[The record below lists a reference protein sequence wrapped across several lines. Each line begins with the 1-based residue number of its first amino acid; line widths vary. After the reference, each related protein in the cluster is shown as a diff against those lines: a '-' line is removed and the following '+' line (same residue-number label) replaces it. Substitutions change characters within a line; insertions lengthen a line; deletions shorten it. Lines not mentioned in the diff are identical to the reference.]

1 MFATALGSVDRM
13 PTVVAEGLRKSFGD
27 TEALRGV
34 DLSIERGHVLGLLG
48 PNGAGKTTA
57 VRILTTLLKPD
68 SGRAFI
74 DGVDVVRDPR
84 QTRARIGLTG
94 QYAAVDERLTG
105 YENLEHVGRL
115 FHMGRT
121 ASRDRAREL
130 LDRLALAD
138 AADRVSGTYSGG
150 MRRRLD
156 IAMSLIA
163 KPSVLF
169 LDEPTT
175 GLDPRSRI
183 GMWELIEELAREGT
197 TTLLTTQYLEEA
209 DRLAEEIIVIDHG
222 SVIARGTSA
231 QLKRDLGGERVE
243 IVLADGADVPR
254 TVAELTDLACGP
266 EVFDERTRTLCI
278 PVSDAR
284 GIVPSVVRRLD
295 AVGVEV
301 LDVGV
306 REVTLDDVFLSLTG
320 HHAVDDEGDEDEA
333 AAR

>member
-1 MFATALGSVDRM
+1 M
-13 PTVVAEGLRKSFGD
+13 PAVVAEGLVKRFGD

-68 SGRAFI
+68 GGRAFI
-74 DGVDVVRDPR
+74 DGIDVVRDPR

-115 FHMGRT
+115 FHMGKV
-121 ASRDRAREL
+121 ASRSRAREL
-130 LDRLALAD
+130 LQQLALSD

-209 DRLAEEIIVIDHG
+209 DRLAEQIVVIDHG
-222 SVIARGTSA
+222 TVIARGTSTE
-231 QLKRDLGGERVE
+231 LKRDLGGERVE
-243 IVLADGADVPR
+243 VVLAHAADAPR
-254 TVAELTDLACGP
+254 TVSELADMACG
-266 EVFDERTRTLCI
+266 EDHFDERTRTLCM
-278 PVSDAR
+278 PVPDAR
-284 GIVPSVVRRLD
+284 GIVPDVVRRLD
-295 AVGVEV
+295 RAGIEV
-301 LDVGV
+301 VDVAV

-320 HHAVDDEGDEDEA
+320 HAAEDGEDEEGDGE
-333 AAR
+333 